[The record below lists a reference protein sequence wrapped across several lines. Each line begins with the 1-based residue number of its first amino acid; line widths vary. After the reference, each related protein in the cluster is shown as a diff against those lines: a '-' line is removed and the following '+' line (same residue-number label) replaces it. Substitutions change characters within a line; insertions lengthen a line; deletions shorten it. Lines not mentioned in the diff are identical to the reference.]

1 MYGKRQDGLP
11 LCSDPLSEQVLF
23 NMLISKDLN
32 PSIIQ
37 GSLDEELAEY
47 QQEIIDFS
55 PEELRAMVVLDAV
68 VGRTLDSLKLNL
80 LFDRLFHDLGFQ
92 SEIQVVTDKEELPGE
107 APLMDPG
114 APIRFLFP
122 SLLETGYDE
131 FTGWIDLVPLQ
142 RGRLVTDREWRFL
155 RFFCRQV
162 WAVLAHQWLYQNLT
176 RTQDR
181 LRSALNTVQEV
192 SAFVGHEV
200 RSPISSL
207 LSLGYLMEDDIR
219 EMGRLSSQSGDDLKP
234 VVDKMA
240 QMVALLQKIT
250 RATYLLGTLEFD
262 PGHLSRDQEWVEVG
276 RSILVTASTAYSFDI
291 RRRRLMVVIRR
302 ESGFAHEHV
311 LVHRA
316 WFEAVFDNLLGNAVK
331 YSSEGGRIDISIL
344 RREGSYVIH
353 VSNPVDHPPA
363 PDRLNRLFEKGYRGE
378 ETNFSIQTIG
388 ANQGLG
394 LYFVNRIV
402 TLGYNGKIRVWVDSV
417 RNSDGVGEGETVET
431 QVFGDP
437 DTLSPEV
444 SPYFHIEIRIPE
456 EALYGIGE

>member
-1 MYGKRQDGLP
+1 MAPPRRSLR
-11 LCSDPLSEQVLF
+11 SQVLYT
-23 NMLISKDLN
+23 MLPGKDIN

-37 GSLDEELAEY
+37 GSLEEELAEY
-47 QQEIIDFS
+47 QQEITDFS

-92 SEIQVVTDKEELPGE
+92 SEIQVVTDKDELPEETTGGVQ
-107 APLMDPG
+107 G
-114 APIRFLFP
+114 ASIRFFFP
-122 SLLETGYDE
+122 SLLDTGNDE

-142 RGRLVTDREWRFL
+142 NGRVVTDREWRFL
-155 RFFCRQV
+155 HFFCRQV

-176 RTQDR
+176 RTQER

-192 SAFVGHEV
+192 SAFVGHEI

-219 EMGRLSSQSGDDLKP
+219 EMGRQPPPGGDDLKP
-234 VVDKMA
+234 VTDKMA
-240 QMVALLQKIT
+240 QLVALLQKIT

-262 PGHLSRDQEWVEVG
+262 PVHLSREVEWVEVG
-276 RSILVTASTAYSFDI
+276 RSLLVTASTAYSFDI

-302 ESGFAHEHV
+302 ESSFLHEHV

-316 WFEAVFDNLLGNAVK
+316 WFEAIFDNLLGNSVK
-331 YSSEGGRIDISIL
+331 YSSEGGRVDISIL
-344 RREGSYVIH
+344 RRDGCYLIH
-353 VSNPVDHPPA
+353 VSNPVDYPPA
-363 PDRLNRLFEKGYRGE
+363 PERLNRLFEKGYRGE
-378 ETNFSIQTIG
+378 GTGFSIQAIG

-402 TLGYNGKIRVWVDSV
+402 TLGYGGKTRVWLDSL
-417 RNSDGVGEGETVET
+417 RNLDGAGEGETIET

-437 DTLSPEV
+437 DSLGTES
-444 SPYFHIEIRIPE
+444 SQYFHIEIKIPE
-456 EALYGIGE
+456 EALLGMGE